1 MNVEVQIVDGPVPEP
16 RQWAIAGAGAV
27 VSFAGIVRPTED
39 GRAIEGLVYE
49 AYRPM
54 AERQIESI
62 ARALTTEYKL
72 LGMRIAHSVGW
83 VRVGECSFRLDVA
96 AAHRQET
103 IAATGEFINRLKQD
117 VPIWKQAR

>member
-1 MNVEVQIVDGPVPEP
+1 M
-16 RQWAIAGAGAV
+16 
-27 VSFAGIVRPTED
+27 VSFAGVVRPTEE
-39 GRAIEGLVYE
+39 GQAIEGLMYE

-62 ARALTTEYKL
+62 ARMLITEHGL
-72 LGMRIAHSVGW
+72 LAMRIAHSVGW

-96 AAHRQET
+96 AAHRQEAIT
-103 IAATGEFINRLKQD
+103 AMGEFINRLKQD

>member
-16 RQWAIAGAGAV
+16 RQWEVAGAGAL
-27 VSFAGIVRPTED
+27 VSFAGIVRPTEE
-39 GRAIEGLVYE
+39 GQTIEGLVYE

-62 ARALTTEYKL
+62 ARTLVAGHGL
-72 LGMRIAHSVGW
+72 LAMRIAHSVGW
-83 VRVGECSFRLDVA
+83 VRIGECSFRLDVA
-96 AAHRQET
+96 AAHRQEAIT
-103 IAATGEFINRLKQD
+103 AMGEFINRLKQD